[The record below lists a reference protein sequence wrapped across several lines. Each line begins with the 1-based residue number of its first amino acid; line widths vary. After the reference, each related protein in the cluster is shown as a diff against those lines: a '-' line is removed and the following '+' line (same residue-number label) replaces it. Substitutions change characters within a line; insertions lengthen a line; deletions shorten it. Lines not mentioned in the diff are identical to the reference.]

1 MLQVYDAYTDLSP
14 DQKSAFATTLF
25 NKLITLK
32 RKCENLLLQ
41 DEESG
46 VRVDGQLAP
55 GAKIEVTTYPNTIEL
70 YNNAQATILNSIPSD
85 RPRTIVSIHKVG
97 LTGAASQTET
107 GEILVT
113 IPIPDDYYNYVRFAV
128 YRLSADGT
136 VTEIKGV
143 HIQGDGKSIQFS
155 DDHLDT
161 YILATRAN
169 IEVKETG
176 RDIYGTL
183 GDIQIDTQMLNYI
196 AYSTIGVFT
205 ILIVVVVITSLR
217 RRRFLNHYNKAH
229 RKSLYKKGIQQIP
242 KGNKPPREHPF
253 KEDRVRH
260 TDKPYI

>member
-97 LTGAASQTET
+97 LTEPLLNRNRRD
-107 GEILVT
+107 LVT

-128 YRLSADGT
+128 YRFSADGT
-136 VTEIKGV
+136 VIEIKECISKG
-143 HIQGDGKSIQFS
+143 
-155 DDHLDT
+155 
-161 YILATRAN
+161 R
-169 IEVKETG
+169 KEHT
-176 RDIYGTL
+176 
-183 GDIQIDTQMLNYI
+183 
-196 AYSTIGVFT
+196 VFRM
-205 ILIVVVVITSLR
+205 II
-217 RRRFLNHYNKAH
+217 
-229 RKSLYKKGIQQIP
+229 
-242 KGNKPPREHPF
+242 
-253 KEDRVRH
+253 
-260 TDKPYI
+260 